1 MSIKSKVLATVAT
14 LATVGGVGTAGVL
27 GTVVAA
33 TAATTSCGQT
43 CIDIFSD
50 EFGNHSSPNYIL
62 DVQGQGR
69 TGQPVILYP
78 ASDSNPGEDFQVAMD
93 GTVADLYAAHMV
105 TAALALHYGC
115 IPKVN
120 FPDCFGQTK
129 YAVNDPAFEIEYT
142 PGGAYGGLCVGVAC
156 DCRARGGRDAA
167 GVRFVQDGVGGRP
180 VRPAGRLLLPRV
192 RPGDQWVGHEL
203 QPAVRADLPAER
215 CPDQHAEPAAAGRL
229 PVWLH
234 LWLAADPEL
243 PQHRQQPAVG
253 RGLRTDLTGSSAG
266 RPPEQ
271 FLDTPALALGRT
283 ARAAVAGSHHDSL
296 LARRKGRALVDIA
309 LGGNRCADT
318 LGDHPLDDHDVFAP
332 FVMQPHL
339 ITGPDGVR
347 GLDPY
352 PVDPDVPGP
361 AGTRRGRTGPGQP
374 HRPDPAVHPPSLI
387 TCHPANCNAI
397 RARWL
402 RPACCLPQRA
412 DGQRHPATPDA
423 TARSLPPETP
433 T

>member
-142 PGGAYGGLCVGVAC
+142 PGGAYGGLCVGVAGT
-156 DCRARGGRDAA
+156 AVQGE
-167 GVRFVQDGVGGRP
+167 GVT
-180 VRPAGRLLLPRV
+180 
-192 RPGDQWVGHEL
+192 L
-203 QPAVRADLPAER
+203 QE
-215 CPDQHAEPAAAGRL
+215 C
-229 PVWLH
+229 
-234 LWLAADPEL
+234 
-243 PQHRQQPAVG
+243 
-253 RGLRTDLTGSSAG
+253 GSSKTVWVVDQYDQPVDFFFHGYAPAING
-266 RPPEQ
+266 S
-271 FLDTPALALGRT
+271 DTNF
-283 ARAAVAGSHHDSL
+283 SQ
-296 LARRKGRALVDIA
+296 
-309 LGGNRCADT
+309 
-318 LGDHPLDDHDVFAP
+318 P
-332 FVMQPHL
+332 FVLTYPQSGVPTNMPSPQLQVDYLSGYTYGWPPIL
-339 ITGPDGVR
+339 NYPSIDNNQLWGGDFGP
-347 GLDPY
+347 
-352 PVDPDVPGP
+352 
-361 AGTRRGRTGPGQP
+361 
-374 HRPDPAVHPPSLI
+374 I
-387 TCHPANCNAI
+387 
-397 RARWL
+397 
-402 RPACCLPQRA
+402 
-412 DGQRHPATPDA
+412 
-423 TARSLPPETP
+423 
-433 T
+433 